1 MMAEPMKPLA
11 SAPTALVT
19 GTSTGI
25 GRVIALALASAGY
38 DLAATEVDLG
48 KLDDLLAE
56 PDLRG
61 RKVVPVALDLAS
73 PESIASAFAQAVAA
87 LSRVDVLVNNAG
99 RALIK
104 PVVEVTRAEWDAVMN
119 VNLTGTFFLT
129 QAFGRHAIARGSGSV
144 ITIASTHGLTGIGG
158 RAVYGISKAGLI
170 QMTRMLAIEW
180 APYGIRANAVAP
192 ATVLTPSRAGMLA
205 DPQARARMLARIP
218 NGRFVTPE
226 EVAAAVVFLA
236 SPEAAAITGQ
246 VLVVDGGLTAQ

>member
-1 MMAEPMKPLA
+1 MSEPTTSA
-11 SAPTALVT
+11 SSAPTALVT

-25 GRVIALALASAGY
+25 GRVIALALARAGY
-38 DLAATEVDLG
+38 DLVVTEIEIG
-48 KLDDLLAE
+48 RLDDLLGE
-56 PDLRG
+56 RDLRR

-73 PESIASAFAQAVAA
+73 SESIASAFAQAVAA
-87 LSRVDVLVNNAG
+87 FSHIDLLVNNAG

-104 PVVEVTRAEWDAVMN
+104 PTVEVTLAEWDGVID

-129 QAFGRHAIARGSGSV
+129 QAFGRHAIARGSGCV
-144 ITIASTHGLTGIGG
+144 ITIASTHGLTGISG

-180 APYGIRANAVAP
+180 APHGVRANAVAP
-192 ATVLTPSRAGMLA
+192 ATVLTPSRADMLS
-205 DPQARARMLARIP
+205 DPQARERMLARIP
-218 NGRFVTPE
+218 SGRFVTPE

>member
-1 MMAEPMKPLA
+1 MIAEPTTPP
-11 SAPTALVT
+11 APTALVT

-25 GRVIALALASAGY
+25 GRVIALALARAGY
-38 DLAATEVDLG
+38 DLAVTEVETRR
-48 KLDDLLAE
+48 LDELLDHH
-56 PDLRG
+56 DLRG
-61 RKVVPVALDLAS
+61 RKIVPVALDLAS
-73 PESIASAFAQAVAA
+73 PESITSAFAQAVAA
-87 LSRVDVLVNNAG
+87 LSHVDVLVNNAG

-104 PVVEVTRAEWDAVMN
+104 PTVEVTRAEWDAVMD
-119 VNLTGTFFLT
+119 VNLAGTFFLT
-129 QAFGRHAIARGSGSV
+129 QEFGRHAIARGSGSV
-144 ITIASTHGLTGIGG
+144 ITIASTHGMTGIAG

-170 QMTRMLAIEW
+170 QTTRMLAIEW
-180 APYGIRANAVAP
+180 APHGVRANAVAP
-192 ATVLTPSRAGMLA
+192 ATVLTPSRADMLS

>member
-1 MMAEPMKPLA
+1 MTDPTTRAN

-25 GRVIALALASAGY
+25 GRVIALALARAGY
-38 DLAATEVDLG
+38 DLAVTEIEIG
-48 KLDDLLAE
+48 RLDDLLRE

-61 RKVVPVALDLAS
+61 RKVVPIALDLAS
-73 PESIASAFAQAVAA
+73 SGSVASAFAQAVAA
-87 LSRVDVLVNNAG
+87 LSRIDVLVNNAG

-104 PVVEVTRAEWDAVMN
+104 PTVEVTRAEWGAVID

-180 APYGIRANAVAP
+180 APHGVRANAVAP

-205 DPQARARMLARIP
+205 DPQARDRMLSRIP
-218 NGRFVTPE
+218 SGRFVTPE

>member
-1 MMAEPMKPLA
+1 VTEPTTP

-25 GRVIALALASAGY
+25 GRVIALALARAGY
-38 DLAATEVDLG
+38 DLAVTETEIEIG
-48 KLDDLLAE
+48 RLDDLLGE

-61 RKVVPVALDLAS
+61 RKVVPIALDLAS
-73 PESIASAFAQAVAA
+73 PESIASAFAKAVAA
-87 LSRVDVLVNNAG
+87 LSRIDVLVNNAG

-104 PVVEVTRAEWDAVMN
+104 PTVEVTRAEWDAVID

-129 QAFGRHAIARGSGSV
+129 QAFGRHAIARGSGTV
-144 ITIASTHGLTGIGG
+144 ITIASTHGLTGIAG

-180 APYGIRANAVAP
+180 APHGVRANAVAP
-192 ATVLTPSRAGMLA
+192 ATVLTPSRADMLS
-205 DPQARARMLARIP
+205 DPQARERMLARIP
-218 NGRFVTPE
+218 SGRFVTPE

>member
-1 MMAEPMKPLA
+1 VIMAEPTTP

-25 GRVIALALASAGY
+25 GRVIALALARAGY
-38 DLAATEVDLG
+38 DLAVTEIEIG
-48 KLDDLLAE
+48 RLDDLLGE
-56 PDLRG
+56 LDLRG

-73 PESIASAFAQAVAA
+73 SESIASGFAQAVAA
-87 LSRVDVLVNNAG
+87 LSHVDVLVNNAG

-104 PVVEVTRAEWDAVMN
+104 PTVEVTRADWDAVID

-129 QAFGRHAIARGSGSV
+129 QAFGRHAIDRGGGSV
-144 ITIASTHGLTGIGG
+144 ITIASTHGMTGIAG
-158 RAVYGISKAGLI
+158 RTAYGISKAGLI

-180 APYGIRANAVAP
+180 APHGVRANAVAP
-192 ATVLTPSRAGMLA
+192 ATVLTPSRADMLS

-218 NGRFVTPE
+218 SGRFVTPE

-246 VLVVDGGLTAQ
+246 VLAVDGGLTAQ

>member
-1 MMAEPMKPLA
+1 M
-11 SAPTALVT
+11 
-19 GTSTGI
+19 
-25 GRVIALALASAGY
+25 
-38 DLAATEVDLG
+38 
-48 KLDDLLAE
+48 
-56 PDLRG
+56 
-61 RKVVPVALDLAS
+61 
-73 PESIASAFAQAVAA
+73 SAFAQAVAA
-87 LSRVDVLVNNAG
+87 LSRIDVLVNNAG

-104 PVVEVTRAEWDAVMN
+104 PTVEVTRTEWDAVMN

-129 QAFGRHAIARGSGSV
+129 QEFGRHAIARRSGSV
-144 ITIASTHGLTGIGG
+144 ITIASTHGMTGIAG

-180 APYGIRANAVAP
+180 APHGVRANAVAP
-192 ATVLTPSRAGMLA
+192 ATVLTPSREGMLS

-236 SPEAAAITGQ
+236 SAEAAAITGQ